1 MTTPGS
7 PPNWVAI
14 GRDLTARADTA
25 RESWRTPA
33 HRRAAAPAEVFAAA
47 RKSDADNALF
57 LADIVTQ
64 HGWPGRS
71 RIGEDGCRAAV
82 AIAVHADQDRQLQ
95 SRLLAALREAAQQGE
110 ATPAQWA
117 HVQDRLLVNSG
128 QPQLYGTQYVYRPD
142 GPGGLLEL
150 LPVAEPDALDRRRAQ
165 LGLPVHS
172 EQDRLLRRQ
181 HLASLS
187 TSPVVRLV
195 ERPAA

>member
-7 PPNWVAI
+7 PPNWAAI

-33 HRRAAAPAEVFAAA
+33 HRRVAAPAQAFAAA
-47 RKSDADNALF
+47 RKADADNALF
-57 LADIVTQ
+57 LGDIVTR

-71 RIGEDGCRAAV
+71 RVGEDGCRAAV

-95 SRLLAALREAAQQGE
+95 SRFLAALHEAAQQGE

-117 HVQDRLLVNSG
+117 HVQDRVLVTSG
-128 QPQLYGTQYVYRPD
+128 RPQLYGTQYIYRAD
-142 GPGGLLEL
+142 GPGGRLEL
-150 LPVAEPDALDRRRAQ
+150 LPVVEPDALDRRRAQ
-165 LGLPVHS
+165 VGLPVHS
-172 EQDRLLRRQ
+172 EQARLLRGQ
-181 HLASLS
+181 HLASLPAA
-187 TSPVVRLV
+187 SPVRPA